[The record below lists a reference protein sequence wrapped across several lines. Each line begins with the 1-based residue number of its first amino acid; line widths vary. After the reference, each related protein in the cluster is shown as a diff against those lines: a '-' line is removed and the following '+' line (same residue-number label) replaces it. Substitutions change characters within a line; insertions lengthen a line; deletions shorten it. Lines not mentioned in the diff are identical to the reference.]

1 MERKAEGFTDLHS
14 HFLYGLDDGAKTR
27 REMEAML
34 DAAYADGIAH
44 LYATPHAALGI
55 RPFDGELC
63 ARRLEEAR
71 AYCRRRGYE
80 MRLYGGAELMYT
92 PAMERFALE
101 RRLPTLGDSRRVLM
115 EFVPDAG
122 IRELREAVE
131 LVERSGY
138 TAVLAHVE
146 RYGCLF
152 VGKNAWK
159 LKEERDVRYQ
169 LNAGTAIG
177 GRGLLRGAFV
187 RRWLREGLIDYVA
200 SDAHNCTSRPFR
212 MREACASLQK
222 TCGQALAAKLTGLG
236 TQGGEHGDTIG
247 G

>member
-1 MERKAEGFTDLHS
+1 MERKAEGFADLHS

-44 LYATPHAALGI
+44 LYATPHAALVI

-146 RYGCLF
+146 RYHDLDAF
-152 VGKNAWK
+152 LADVDLVVVMVKHNEIMENVEK
-159 LKEERDVRYQ
+159 LESKIVLDCHDV
-169 LNAGTAIG
+169 I
-177 GRGLLRGAFV
+177 
-187 RRWLREGLIDYVA
+187 
-200 SDAHNCTSRPFR
+200 
-212 MREACASLQK
+212 
-222 TCGQALAAKLTGLG
+222 KLPSVYHL
-236 TQGGEHGDTIG
+236 
-247 G
+247 